1 MYLSMYVPMHALY
14 FSNVL
19 HIYVVAIVQEGP
31 GTVIVHP
38 AGQDVELLCGVAIP
52 GAVNM
57 DNSF

>member
-1 MYLSMYVPMHALY
+1 MYIPMHALC

-19 HIYVVAIVQEGP
+19 HMYVVAIAQEGP

-38 AGQDVELLCGVAIP
+38 AGQDVELLCDVAIP